1 MDGLRHLLPRL
12 LRHPWL
18 LAGSVLCAIFS
29 AGGLGVGLISL
40 GPLLRIILEGRSKE
54 SVTQLIQ
61 EYNASRAGFD
71 IPESLVNLLPADPFH
86 AVVAIMVGLGCLTV
100 FGATANF
107 LHQFLALEIS
117 NRAVAEVRTDVFRHS
132 LSMPLSEVQR
142 RGAAELV
149 SRINKDS
156 MALQGGML
164 ALTSKTVA
172 QLTKGLA
179 AFAAAVWFDWRL
191 TIVALLVAPILA
203 SILRKLGRRIRRATR
218 AALEAQE
225 DLLRVSNEAI
235 QGIRTVKTATAE
247 RMAADRFD
255 AANDS
260 VLREELRVRTAR
272 AIASPL
278 IEMLA
283 VFVLIGL
290 AILAARQI
298 LDGQMDFDSFMLSLA
313 ALAVAGGS
321 LKPLA
326 GLVNDI
332 QASAA
337 PAERLE
343 ELLAI
348 PDEAASASGSASI
361 GRHAESIR
369 FDGVRYRYPGAEV
382 DSLIGIDLDIAFGE
396 HVAIVGPNGCG
407 KTTLLGLLPR
417 LFDPTE
423 GRVEIDGHDL
433 RNVRLPELRR
443 QIGVV
448 TQETVMFR
456 GTIRENISFGLD
468 VDDSAIRAAAELA
481 HATEFIDALP
491 LGFDAT
497 VAELG
502 TSLSGGQR
510 QRVAIAR
517 ALLRSPSLLILD
529 EATSQ
534 IDAESEEQIN
544 AAVAEFRAG
553 RTLVVIAHRLSTVL
567 AADRIVVM
575 EAGRIVD
582 VGTHQ
587 ELLERCEV
595 YQRLAKTQLMPG

>member
-18 LAGSVLCAIFS
+18 LAGSVICAIFS
-29 AGGLGVGLISL
+29 AGGLGLGLVSL

-54 SVTQLIQ
+54 TVAQLISN
-61 EYNASRAGFD
+61 YNESRSGFD
-71 IPESLVNLLPADPFH
+71 IPEGLVELLPAEPFS
-86 AVVAIMVGLGCLTV
+86 AVVAIMTGLGLLTV

-156 MALQGGML
+156 VALQGGML

-179 AFAAAVWFDWRL
+179 AFAAAIWFDWRL

-235 QGIRTVKTATAE
+235 QGIRTVKPATAE
-247 RMAADRFD
+247 AMAAGRFD
-255 AANDS
+255 AANDA

-298 LDGQMDFDSFMLSLA
+298 LEGQMDFDSFMLSLT

-332 QASAA
+332 QAAAA

-348 PDEAASASGSASI
+348 PDEAESASGATSI
-361 GRHAESIR
+361 ARHADSIR
-369 FDGVRYRYPGAEV
+369 FRDVRYRYPGADA
-382 DSLIGIDLDIAFGE
+382 DSLADIDLEIAFGE

-417 LFDPTE
+417 LFDPTD
-423 GRVEIDGHDL
+423 GVVEIDGQDL
-433 RNVRLPELRR
+433 RTVRLPELRR

-456 GTIRENISFGLD
+456 GTIRENIAFGQEAND
-468 VDDSAIRAAAELA
+468 AAIRAAAALA
-481 HATEFIDALP
+481 HATDFIDALP
-491 LGFDAT
+491 LAFDT
-497 VAELG
+497 PVAELG

-510 QRVAIAR
+510 QRIAIAR
-517 ALLRSPSLLILD
+517 ALLRAPSLLILD

-575 EAGRIVD
+575 EAGRIVG

-587 ELLERCEV
+587 ELLERCDV

>member
-18 LAGSVLCAIFS
+18 LAGSVICAIFS

-61 EYNASRAGFD
+61 EYNASRSGFD

-86 AVVAIMVGLGCLTV
+86 AVVAIMVGLGLLTV

-203 SILRKLGRRIRRATR
+203 SILRKLGRRIRRATK

-247 RMAADRFD
+247 PMAADRFD
-255 AANDS
+255 TANDA

-313 ALAVAGGS
+313 ALAVA
-321 LKPLA
+321 
-326 GLVNDI
+326 
-332 QASAA
+332 
-337 PAERLE
+337 
-343 ELLAI
+343 
-348 PDEAASASGSASI
+348 
-361 GRHAESIR
+361 
-369 FDGVRYRYPGAEV
+369 
-382 DSLIGIDLDIAFGE
+382 
-396 HVAIVGPNGCG
+396 
-407 KTTLLGLLPR
+407 
-417 LFDPTE
+417 
-423 GRVEIDGHDL
+423 
-433 RNVRLPELRR
+433 
-443 QIGVV
+443 
-448 TQETVMFR
+448 
-456 GTIRENISFGLD
+456 
-468 VDDSAIRAAAELA
+468 
-481 HATEFIDALP
+481 
-491 LGFDAT
+491 
-497 VAELG
+497 
-502 TSLSGGQR
+502 
-510 QRVAIAR
+510 
-517 ALLRSPSLLILD
+517 
-529 EATSQ
+529 
-534 IDAESEEQIN
+534 
-544 AAVAEFRAG
+544 
-553 RTLVVIAHRLSTVL
+553 
-567 AADRIVVM
+567 
-575 EAGRIVD
+575 
-582 VGTHQ
+582 
-587 ELLERCEV
+587 
-595 YQRLAKTQLMPG
+595 